1 MGWAASLRV
10 IDEFTNT
17 RKQQKESRTTTSSY
31 KEPGRDRFGA
41 IERKSEIMP
50 VIQLSDEEELCEA
63 VKNAGRK
70 LVVLAFSSGNCGPC
84 KLTNPRLEAMSIQMP
99 DILFFKIDVN
109 KADEVVEKYQIKGVP
124 TFHFYRNGKL
134 VYQFQ
139 GGNPDYLCRTVE
151 ELRFQM

>member
-1 MGWAASLRV
+1 
-10 IDEFTNT
+10 
-17 RKQQKESRTTTSSY
+17 
-31 KEPGRDRFGA
+31 
-41 IERKSEIMP
+41 MP

-109 KADEVVEKYQIKGVP
+109 KAD
-124 TFHFYRNGKL
+124 

>member
-1 MGWAASLRV
+1 
-10 IDEFTNT
+10 
-17 RKQQKESRTTTSSY
+17 
-31 KEPGRDRFGA
+31 
-41 IERKSEIMP
+41 MP

-84 KLTNPRLEAMSIQMP
+84 KLTNPRLE
-99 DILFFKIDVN
+99 
-109 KADEVVEKYQIKGVP
+109 
-124 TFHFYRNGKL
+124 